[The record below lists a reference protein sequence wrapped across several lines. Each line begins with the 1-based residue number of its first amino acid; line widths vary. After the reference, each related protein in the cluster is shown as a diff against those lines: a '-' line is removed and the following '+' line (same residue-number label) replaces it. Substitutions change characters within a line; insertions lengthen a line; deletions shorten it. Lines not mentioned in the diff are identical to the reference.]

1 MRGHAV
7 VASSA
12 AYHQRVPPRRSSML
26 RASLRVL
33 SCPADRMSS
42 VSGVVQVDVL
52 KAEAQRTIAATDR
65 VAEEVPL
72 EVRLHGE
79 PFSVIMRTPG
89 SDVDLAA
96 GFLFT
101 ESVVRAASDIEHI
114 ERGNEANVVNVTTSR
129 LTVRQMS
136 PT

>member
-1 MRGHAV
+1 
-7 VASSA
+7 
-12 AYHQRVPPRRSSML
+12 
-26 RASLRVL
+26 
-33 SCPADRMSS
+33 MSS

-114 ERGNEANVVNVTTSR
+114 ERGNEANVVNVTLAPHRAADVPDLIGQRRQVAMNSSCGMCGRRTLESHHRWPATR
-129 LTVRQMS
+129 LTLDR
-136 PT
+136 